1 MNRGNDEEKK
11 TDAEQERI
19 QFRIHAGGGTD
30 RCPIDIFL
38 LRNMNSSGL
47 SPTRDKEDILDQAQ
61 EAVDLMNRR
70 NESAVQEQ

>member
-1 MNRGNDEEKK
+1 ML
-11 TDAEQERI
+11 AAVLI
-19 QFRIHAGGGTD
+19 AALLIF
-30 RCPIDIFL
+30 FL

>member
-1 MNRGNDEEKK
+1 MKKRKLTQNRKGFSFVFML
-11 TDAEQERI
+11 AAVLI
-19 QFRIHAGGGTD
+19 AALLIF
-30 RCPIDIFL
+30 FL